1 MATLQSSGTISINDL
16 KGHYG
21 DTGSSS
27 LSEFYRNGSLV
38 HNTKFNENIPKS
50 GAISLSNFYSADNR
64 EYSLVASPTQ
74 VNETTNRDVTITLTT
89 KNVANGTEVYSE
101 TSGITPEDD
110 IVGGSGTSNVPYTF
124 TVNNNTA
131 SVQFTVKAD
140 RTTES
145 TTPERAYTVL
155 YTSSSSGIPIGL
167 DHAGPTPDPSGDYAT
182 SYFDISDTSK
192 TWFSA
197 VVSPDGAPP
206 HQVYIEEIEAEP
218 QGTGS
223 VFASITAFSD
233 QFKVNAGN
241 NEPGN
246 GLEGEGTTWSV
257 SADFDNS
264 YGRVIHSSTDSD
276 LTSANSTALQGT
288 GGLYNGNSSMATG
301 WPNGTE
307 QPYFQFNREATF
319 PATLPGNQTHSIII
333 SEKGRIVF
341 TEIGAPSGYTNRTLY
356 SDWCIFKSRHDAT
369 YGN

>member
-1 MATLQSSGTISINDL
+1 MATLQSSGIISINDL

-38 HNTKFNENIPKS
+38 HNTKFNESIPKS
-50 GAISLSNFYSADNR
+50 GGISLSNFYSADNR
-64 EYSLVASPTQ
+64 QFSITASPTQ
-74 VNETTNRDVTITLTT
+74 VNETDNRTVTVTVNTVNVGDGTT
-89 KNVANGTEVYSE
+89 IYST

-110 IVGGSGTSNVPYTF
+110 IEGGVGTGNVNYNF
-124 TVNNNTA
+124 TIQSNTA

-145 TTPERAYTVL
+145 STPERAYIVL
-155 YTSSSSGIPIGL
+155 HTDGNYNQPIGL
-167 DHAGPTPDPSGDYAT
+167 DHAGPNPDPSGDYAT
-182 SYFDISDTSK
+182 TYFDISDTSK

-197 VVSPDGAPP
+197 VVSPSGSAPYD
-206 HQVYIEEIEAEP
+206 VYIEETEGEP

-223 VFASITAFSD
+223 TFQSYTGDSD
-233 QFKVNAGN
+233 QFKINGGN
-241 NEPGN
+241 NAPDGAT
-246 GLEGEGTTWSV
+246 GQGTTWSI

-276 LTSANSTALQGT
+276 LTSANTTALQGT
-288 GGLYNGNSSMATG
+288 GGLYNGNSSMSAG

-307 QPYFQFNREATF
+307 QPYFQFNRNATF
-319 PATLPGNQTHSIII
+319 PSTLPGNQQHSIDI

-341 TEIGAPSGYTNRTLY
+341 TEVNAPSGYATRTLY
-356 SDWCIFKSRHDAT
+356 SDWCIFRSKHFVT
-369 YGN
+369 YGS